1 MENTNARPLTV
12 ILVEPRQ
19 PGNIG
24 ATCRAMANFGVTDL
38 RLVNPCD
45 RFAPEAVKFAVAAK
59 PLLGQAQL
67 FTSLSE
73 ALADLH
79 VSLALTRRRGRLRGD
94 LPTIAQFPQLL
105 ATLPVSSKVGLV
117 FGREDCGLSTQEVA
131 CCTHAVSIP
140 TPGDNG
146 SLNLAQAVVV
156 TLYELLAHDQGQAC
170 ERNDC
175 TAELPAQ
182 QDMDALLQK
191 LEGIAATIGYNNPSR
206 PEVIGHTLR
215 QLLSKSQPD
224 IREFN
229 MLRGFVTQLE
239 QSIHG
244 WPGKRRG

>member
-1 MENTNARPLTV
+1 
-12 ILVEPRQ
+12 
-19 PGNIG
+19 
-24 ATCRAMANFGVTDL
+24 MANFGVTDL

-131 CCTHAVSIP
+131 CCTHAASIP

-156 TLYELLAHDQGQAC
+156 TLYELMVHDHKQEC
-170 ERNDC
+170 VIPES
-175 TAELPAQ
+175 TEELPIQ
-182 QDMDALLQK
+182 QDMDALLLK
-191 LEGIAATIGYNNPSR
+191 LEGIAATIGYSNPSR
-206 PEVIGHTLR
+206 PEVVGHTLR
-215 QLLSKSQPD
+215 QLLSKAQPNM
-224 IREFN
+224 REFN
-229 MLRGFVTQLE
+229 MLRGLAAQLE
-239 QSIHG
+239 QSIQG